1 MDKKRRFANMDE
13 KQIGQMLEKVAD
25 YMEFAG
31 EEAHESG
38 ELSEDDLDTV
48 SAANAIPSF
57 QSFLD
62 KMKEKK

>member
-31 EEAHESG
+31 EEASERG